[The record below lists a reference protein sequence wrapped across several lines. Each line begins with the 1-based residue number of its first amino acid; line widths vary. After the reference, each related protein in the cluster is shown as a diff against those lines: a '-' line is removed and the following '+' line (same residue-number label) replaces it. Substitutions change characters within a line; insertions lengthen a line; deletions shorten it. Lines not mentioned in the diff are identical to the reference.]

1 MKENTM
7 KKILVLGT
15 CSCCCGKT
23 EKLIRS
29 AAQKNNVS
37 VDLTWQKDLN
47 TVVCYNIMKTPAV
60 IIDDVIVHEGGIPT
74 EIQITRWLL
83 K

>member
-1 MKENTM
+1 M

-23 EKLIRS
+23 EKLIRA

-37 VDLTWQKDLN
+37 VDLIWQKNLSA
-47 TVVCYNIMKTPAV
+47 VVRYNIMKTPAV
-60 IIDDVIVHEGGIPT
+60 IINNVIVHEGGIPT